1 MNGAFM
7 DEVQLDNFVTTD
19 NIDKEVFELNSVSF
33 FCS

>member
-19 NIDKEVFELNSVSF
+19 NIDKEVFEFEQCFLLL
-33 FCS
+33 